1 MAVQKTTASTARA
14 VIDLG
19 TNTFHLLG
27 VRIDA
32 DGQLHELLRERR
44 FVYLAT
50 DGIEHIGKA
59 AFERAVNTV
68 QEFAEA
74 LKRAGITRVRA
85 LGTAA
90 LRTADNGR
98 ELVQAIA
105 ERTGIQPELIDGREE
120 ARLIH
125 RGVTAAVPVIKG
137 TGLIMDIGGGS
148 VEFILAT
155 EDRVLWA
162 ESYPIGI
169 AVLRKRFHRSDPLS
183 AAEEAAMR
191 AFLREALTPLARQL
205 TVAPAKLLLGASGT
219 FDVIGDLLPTIRSGT
234 HFRRVAVDAVHPFI
248 EELRGS
254 TLQTRLATPGLP
266 KERAELI
273 VAALILIEEVLRL
286 SAFESVEVSDYAM
299 KEGALLE
306 MEA

>member
-1 MAVQKTTASTARA
+1 MQNLPPSSARA

-32 DGQLHELLRERR
+32 NGRLHELLRKRR

-50 DGIEHIGKA
+50 DGIEHIGQA
-59 AFERAVNTV
+59 AFERAVSTV

-74 LKRAGITRVRA
+74 LQEAGITRVRA

-90 LRTADNGR
+90 LRTADNGL
-98 ELVQAIA
+98 ELVRAIA

-125 RGVTAAVPVIKG
+125 RGVTAAVPVLEG

-169 AVLRKRFHRSDPLS
+169 AVLRKRFHRTDPLS
-183 AAEEAAMR
+183 PTDEQALR
-191 AFLREALTPLARQL
+191 TYLREALRPLAAQL

-219 FDVIGDLLPTIRSGT
+219 FDVIADLLPTIRSGT
-234 HFRRVAVDAVHPFI
+234 HFRRVAVSAVRPFI
-248 EELRGS
+248 DRLRNT

-273 VAALILIEEVLRL
+273 VVALILLEEVLRL
-286 SAFESVEVSDYAM
+286 SAFHSVEVSDYAM

-306 MEA
+306 MG

>member
-1 MAVQKTTASTARA
+1 M
-14 VIDLG
+14 IDLG

-27 VRIDA
+27 ARIDA
-32 DGQLHELLRERR
+32 EGRLHELIRRRR
-44 FVYLAT
+44 FVFLAT

-74 LKRAGITRVRA
+74 LREAGITQVRA

-98 ELVQAIA
+98 ELIQAIA

-125 RGVTAAVPVIKG
+125 RGVTAAVPRVEG

-148 VEFILAT
+148 VEFILMT
-155 EDRVLWA
+155 EQRVLWA

-183 AAEEAAMR
+183 ATDEQALRTYLRAA
-191 AFLREALTPLARQL
+191 LQPLARQL

-219 FDVIGDLLPTIRSGT
+219 FDVIGDLLPTVRSGH
-234 HFRRVAVDAVHPFI
+234 HFRSVAVEAVHPFI
-248 EELRGS
+248 DRLRTTSLAERQSLPELPR
-254 TLQTRLATPGLP
+254 
-266 KERAELI
+266 ERAELI
-273 VAALILIEEVLRL
+273 VVALILIEEVLRL
-286 SAFESVEVSDYAM
+286 SAFRTVEVSDYAM

-306 MEA
+306 MR